1 MPVTRVEI
9 ESRGPLAA
17 GRSFGASGP
26 YEYLTGVLHFASAP
40 KQPGNQAICD

>member
-9 ESRGPLAA
+9 EKRAPLAA

-26 YEYLTGVLHFASAP
+26 YEYLTGVLHFASDP
-40 KQPGNQAICD
+40 QASG